1 MFPDSLSSCWWKLQ
15 VILWMI
21 NYIFGSTKMTCTYAR
36 QVFSSQS
43 ISYTHI
49 GIPWLYI
56 FLPSRRSKIWNKTV
70 HSFHSLE
77 ENIGDIC
84 DDLQKMCFVVV
95 FLKKKFFWNLDK
107 SSMYLIG
114 LTDSSKGVKLTS
126 RPKDQLKIVL
136 CTSSQS
142 GWKKLLLAPAK
153 IFPIIPIKMSGSM
166 SSFEVWKKQTIIYK
180 KSSVFYTIIIF

>member
-1 MFPDSLSSCWWKLQ
+1 MK
-15 VILWMI
+15 
-21 NYIFGSTKMTCTYAR
+21 
-36 QVFSSQS
+36 VFSVQTL
-43 ISYTHI
+43 SYIHDCI
-49 GIPWLYI
+49 FFCHQDLRYGITI
-56 FLPSRRSKIWNKTV
+56 

-126 RPKDQLKIVL
+126 HYLKTNWKLSCVCVYYKQPMCWQEKIVV
-136 CTSSQS
+136 T
-142 GWKKLLLAPAK
+142 KLLLK
-153 IFPIIPIKMSGSM
+153 IFFPIIPIKMSGSM
-166 SSFEVWKKQTIIYK
+166 RSFEVWKKQTIIYK
-180 KSSVFYTIIIF
+180 KSSAFYTIIIF

>member
-1 MFPDSLSSCWWKLQ
+1 MFPDSASCMCVKITGGFLNDQLHFWFNKDDMYLCKCFR
-15 VILWMI
+15 VSLYHIPIFSMI
-21 NYIFGSTKMTCTYAR
+21 VHF
-36 QVFSSQS
+36 
-43 ISYTHI
+43 
-49 GIPWLYI
+49 

-95 FLKKKFFWNLDK
+95 VLKKKFFWNLDK

-126 RPKDQLKIVL
+126 HYLKTNWKLSCVCVYYKQPMCWQEKIVV
-136 CTSSQS
+136 T
-142 GWKKLLLAPAK
+142 
-153 IFPIIPIKMSGSM
+153 
-166 SSFEVWKKQTIIYK
+166 
-180 KSSVFYTIIIF
+180 

>member
-1 MFPDSLSSCWWKLQ
+1 MLFCKNRFLLGDMFLQ
-15 VILWMI
+15 NLIIKFSDVSRFRVMHVRE
-21 NYIFGSTKMTCTYAR
+21 NYRWFFEWSITFLVQQRWHVLM

-56 FLPSRRSKIWNKTV
+56 FLPSRSSKIWNKTV

-95 FLKKKFFWNLDK
+95 FLKKILLKSWQIFNVLDW
-107 SSMYLIG
+107 
-114 LTDSSKGVKLTS
+114 TDWQFKRSKANITL
-126 RPKDQLKIVL
+126 PKDQLKIVL
-136 CTSSQS
+136 CVCVLQAANVLA
-142 GWKKLLLAPAK
+142 GKNCCYQAPAK
-153 IFPIIPIKMSGSM
+153 NFFSNYSN
-166 SSFEVWKKQTIIYK
+166 
-180 KSSVFYTIIIF
+180 

>member
-1 MFPDSLSSCWWKLQ
+1 MDFLRCIGNILDALFHWNLIGKFFSLTLRNSWL
-15 VILWMI
+15 VF
-21 NYIFGSTKMTCTYAR
+21 YYRT
-36 QVFSSQS
+36 FSSLKQGREGKFFQIRLYHILS
-43 ISYTHI
+43 IFHDCTFFCHQDLRY
-49 GIPWLYI
+49 GI
-56 FLPSRRSKIWNKTV
+56 TV

-95 FLKKKFFWNLDK
+95 FLKKKFFSNLDK

-136 CTSSQS
+136 CTSSSQS
-142 GWKKLLLAPAK
+142 GTGRKNCCV
-153 IFPIIPIKMSGSM
+153 
-166 SSFEVWKKQTIIYK
+166 SSC
-180 KSSVFYTIIIF
+180 